1 MSSLL
6 SRMVEFWRSGG
17 SLYGG
22 NRNLYGVFGWNR
34 SPTFGDYLYKYR
46 RQNIAKRIV
55 NAPADALWA
64 DPPLVQGDA
73 AFNAAWEDL
82 LSHIPVFANFQ
93 RVDKLARIGRYSV
106 LLVGYDDGASL
117 ETPVRMSPGRRILY
131 MQPYSEESAKVHS
144 FVGKITDPRFGQ
156 PEFYEIT
163 PGKSDRSEGL
173 TGISVDKA
181 LLGGVVKVHHS
192 RVLHVAEGALESQV
206 YGIPALEAVYNDL
219 DDLQKVTGGAAE
231 LFWLAGNRG
240 LHINIDKEMELDPE
254 DEESLSDE
262 LEEYQHELRRTIRT
276 RGVEVNPLGSEVA
289 DPRGVFNMQI
299 SIIAATTGIPQRM
312 LTGSEAGQLASQQDR
327 ANWAQRL
334 AERISEFGGPVMLL
348 PFLRMQVHAG
358 VLPPPTTMKIT
369 WPDAFKMN
377 PLERAQTSAQMARS
391 AANLSK
397 TLETIANMN
406 IENARASQPEEI
418 PIGGGG
424 GFGANADAP
433 AKSSTSKP
441 SATKPQTMT
450 KPAILKEPP
459 PTVVF
464 LTEEECRN
472 IIGFG
477 KQAPV
482 FDSDATEVPSAVKS
496 AEE

>member
-1 MSSLL
+1 M

-17 SLYGG
+17 ALYGG

-34 SPTFGDYLYKYR
+34 SPSFGDYLYKYR
-46 RQNIAKRIV
+46 RQNIAKRII

-64 DPPLVQGDA
+64 DPPLIVGDA
-73 AFNAAWEDL
+73 TFDAAWADL
-82 LSHIPVFANFQ
+82 LQHIPVFANFQ

-106 LLVGYDDGASL
+106 LLIGFDDGGVL
-117 ETPVRMSPGRRILY
+117 DQPLKTRPGRKIMY
-131 MQPYSEESAKVHS
+131 MQPYSEESAKIHS
-144 FVGKITDPRFGQ
+144 YVGDITSPRFGQ

-163 PGKSDRSEGL
+163 PGKVDQSQGGSQLTSDG
-173 TGISVDKA
+173 A
-181 LLGGVVKVHHS
+181 MLGRTFRVHHT

-206 YGIPALEAVYNDL
+206 FGVPALEAVYNDL

-240 LHINIDKEMELDPE
+240 MHINIDKEMELDPE
-254 DEESLSDE
+254 DEEALSAE
-262 LEEYQHELRRTIRT
+262 LDEYQHELRRTIRT

-289 DPRGVFNMQI
+289 DPRGVFTMMI
-299 SIIAATTGIPQRM
+299 SVIAATTGIPQRM

-348 PFLRMQVHAG
+348 PFLRMCIHAG
-358 VLPPPTTMKIT
+358 VLPEPTTLKVT

-406 IENARASQPEEI
+406 ITNAQASQPEEV
-418 PIGGGG
+418 PIGMGG
-424 GFGANADAP
+424 GFGANADEP
-433 AKSSTSKP
+433 AKSAKP
-441 SATKPQTMT
+441 AAKPAAGKPQTMT

-496 AEE
+496 VEE